1 MMNRYTGL
9 PTRTKVF
16 FILALIAF
24 KSFLIT
30 QILILSGF
38 LHASYEITIFSLV
51 SFILYIPLSTIFIYD
66 LYKHYRKEKQEIEEK
81 MMAINC
87 SNIVVIFDE
96 KGFIREVNENFCLST
111 GYKTHE
117 LLGKHH
123 SDLISPSDKTSKRY
137 NGFWKKL
144 QKGEYIEG
152 NFERIKK
159 NGENL
164 WLSAT
169 YTPVQTNSGKVY
181 EVIKIAQDITQS
193 YQDKVELLQ
202 QNTYLEHAAKI
213 LRHDM
218 HSGINTY
225 IPRGLNSLKRRL
237 TQKVIEELKLES
249 PIRLLEDGLTH
260 TQKVYKGVKEFT
272 NLVKKNTVLEKETK
286 DLKEILVSYLVLT
299 AYADQVS
306 IEWLPSIPVNEP
318 LFCTAIDNFIRNGLK
333 YNDSQTKFIKIKM
346 KDEKTLAVIDNG
358 RGMTKFQFENNA
370 KPYVRGNNQGETGT
384 GLGLNISIAIL
395 NEHGF
400 STSCEKQKQGTMITV
415 RIK

>member
-87 SNIVVIFDE
+87 SNIVVIFNE